1 MTTIKTQEDGWDCNT
16 DVLDLASLL
25 EDLDHLRYEIN
36 NCVRQASV
44 EEIVDA
50 FSAIAHDLLRTAN
63 SIDTNVKYETVYPPD
78 ED

>member
-1 MTTIKTQEDGWDCNT
+1 MFTIKTQEDGWDCNT
-16 DVLDLASLL
+16 DVKDLASLL
-25 EDLDHLRYEIN
+25 DDLDGLRYEIN
-36 NCVRQASV
+36 NCVRQSSL

-63 SIDTNVKYETVYPPD
+63 SIDTNVKYETVYPDD